1 MPSRILPERH
11 RSVYTGGAASCRL
24 ATLFAANSDI
34 ELDKL
39 GAAVQKAL
47 SDGAPL
53 PVQLMAARGVIPG
66 AKPHEIVIAI
76 SVLAGR
82 PDEKLRETARTALA
96 KLPPPILTGALSADL
111 PGSVILQL
119 ASLYATNHEVTEQL
133 LRMPRISG
141 EALELM
147 AAGADERAGELIATN
162 EELMLKHPVVI
173 EKLYMNKR
181 VRMSTAD
188 RLIELC
194 VRNNIEL
201 SIPAF
206 KEAALAIKNELIPEP
221 SPEPTFD
228 DVLFKETQDAAAKLA
243 LGDDEDTHEVD
254 DEGQEIVKPKV
265 VPLYARMAEMTVS
278 QKVRCATLGTAAERL
293 LCVRDPNRLVAAAA
307 AKSPLLKEPEAV
319 QISASRAV
327 SEEVLRLLAM
337 NKDFVRNYQIKLN
350 LVSNPRTPFTFAARL
365 VPMLRESEL
374 KMLSKSKNV
383 TGAISTAVR
392 QQLAKKVNK

>member
-1 MPSRILPERH
+1 LH
-11 RSVYTGGAASCRL
+11 A
-24 ATLFAANSDI
+24 DI
-34 ELDKL
+34 ELEKL
-39 GAAVQKAL
+39 QPAVQKVL

-53 PVQLMAARGVIPG
+53 PVQLMASKGVIPG

-82 PDEKLRETARTALA
+82 EDQKLRESAAATLA

-119 ASLYATNHEVTEQL
+119 ARAYQTNHEVIEQL

-147 AAGADERAGELIATN
+147 AMGADERAGEIIATN

-194 VRNNIEL
+194 VRNGIEL
-201 SIPAF
+201 SISAF
-206 KEAALAIKNELIPEP
+206 KEAAMAIKNELIAEP
-221 SPEPTFD
+221 SEEPTFD
-228 DVLFKETQDAAAKLA
+228 DVLFRETQEAAEKLE
-243 LGDDEDTHEVD
+243 LGDDEDTHEI
-254 DEGQEIVKPKV
+254 DEEGEEKVKEKV
-265 VPLYARMAEMTVS
+265 IPLYARMAEMTVS
-278 QKVRCATLGTAAERL
+278 QKIRCATLGSSAERL
-293 LCVRDPNRLVAAAA
+293 LCVRDSNRLVAAAA

-319 QISASRAV
+319 QISASRSV
-327 SEEVLRLLAM
+327 SEDVLRLLAM
-337 NKDFVRNYQIKLN
+337 NKDFSRNYQIKLN
-350 LVSNPRTPFTFAARL
+350 LVSNPRTPFTFASRL
-365 VPMLRESEL
+365 VPMLRDSEL

-392 QQLAKKVNK
+392 QQLAKKAPKPRT

>member
-1 MPSRILPERH
+1 LH
-11 RSVYTGGAASCRL
+11 AV
-24 ATLFAANSDI
+24 NSDI
-34 ELDKL
+34 ALELL
-39 GAAVQKAL
+39 GAAVQKVL

-53 PVQLMAARGVIPG
+53 PVQMMAARGVIPG

-76 SVLAGR
+76 AVLAGR
-82 PDEKLRETARTALA
+82 EDEKLRETARNALG
-96 KLPPPILTGALSADL
+96 KLPPPILNGALTADL
-111 PGSVILQL
+111 PGSVIAQL
-119 ASLYATNHEVTEQL
+119 ADLYTNQHEITEQL
-133 LRMPRISG
+133 LRMPRITG
-141 EALELM
+141 PALEVM
-147 AAGADERAGELIATN
+147 AAGADERTGELIATN

-221 SPEPTFD
+221 SEEPTFD
-228 DVLFKETQDAAAKLA
+228 DVLFKETQEAAARLA
-243 LGDDEDTHEVD
+243 LDDNEDTHEID
-254 DEGQEIVKPKV
+254 DEGEEKVKPKV

-278 QKVRCATLGTAAERL
+278 QKVRCATLGSAAERL

-327 SEEVLRLLAM
+327 SEDVLRLISM
-337 NKDFVRNYQIKLN
+337 NKDFTRNYQIKLN

-374 KMLSKSKNV
+374 KMLAKSKNV
-383 TGAISTAVR
+383 TGAISSAVR
-392 QQLAKKVNK
+392 QQLSKKSKP

>member
-1 MPSRILPERH
+1 M
-11 RSVYTGGAASCRL
+11 
-24 ATLFAANSDI
+24 NSDI

-39 GAAVQKAL
+39 GAAVQKVL

-53 PVQLMAARGVIPG
+53 PAQMMAARGVIPG

-82 PDEKLRETARTALA
+82 EDEKLRETARTSLG

-111 PGSVILQL
+111 PGSVIFQL
-119 ASLYATNHEVTEQL
+119 ASAYASQHEVTEQL
-133 LRMPRISG
+133 LRMPRITG
-141 EALELM
+141 DALELM
-147 AAGADERAGELIATN
+147 AQGADERTGELLATN
-162 EELMLKHPVVI
+162 EVLMLKHPVVI

-201 SIPAF
+201 SISAF
-206 KEAALAIKNELIPEP
+206 KEAAMAIKNELIPEA
-221 SPEPTFD
+221 SEEPTFD
-228 DVLFKETQDAAAKLA
+228 DVLFRETQEAAERLE
-243 LGDDEDTHEVD
+243 LGDNEDTHELD
-254 DEGQEIVKPKV
+254 DEGEEKLKPKV

-278 QKVRCATLGTAAERL
+278 QKIRCATLGSAAERL
-293 LCVRDPNRLVAAAA
+293 LCVRDSNRLVAAAA

-319 QISASRAV
+319 QISASRVV
-327 SEEVLRLLAM
+327 SEDVLRLISM
-337 NKDFVRNYQIKLN
+337 NKEFTRNYQVKLN
-350 LVSNPRTPFTFAARL
+350 LVSNPRTPFTFASRMIH
-365 VPMLRESEL
+365 MLREAEL
-374 KMLSKSKNV
+374 KTLAKSKNV

-392 QQLAKKVNK
+392 QQLAKKAKT

>member
-1 MPSRILPERH
+1 MH
-11 RSVYTGGAASCRL
+11 AV
-24 ATLFAANSDI
+24 NSDI
-34 ELDKL
+34 ELELL
-39 GAAVQKAL
+39 GAAVQKVL
-47 SDGAPL
+47 SDAAPM
-53 PVQLMAARGVIPG
+53 PVQMMAARGVIPG

-76 SVLAGR
+76 TVLAR
-82 PDEKLRETARTALA
+82 RDDEKLRETARNALA
-96 KLPPPILTGALSADL
+96 KLPPPILNGALSADL
-111 PGSVILQL
+111 PGSVIAEL
-119 ASLYATNHEVTEQL
+119 ASLYTNQHEITEQL

-141 EALELM
+141 VALEQM
-147 AAGADERAGELIATN
+147 ASGADERTGELIATN

-206 KEAALAIKNELIPEP
+206 KEAAMAIKNELIPEA
-221 SPEPTFD
+221 STEPTFD
-228 DVLFKETQDAAAKLA
+228 DVLFKETQEAAAQVA
-243 LGDDEDTHEVD
+243 LGDDEDTHELD
-254 DEGQEIVKPKV
+254 DEGQEKVKPKV

-278 QKVRCATLGTAAERL
+278 QKVRCATLGSAAERL

-327 SEEVLRLLAM
+327 SEDVLRLISM
-337 NKDFVRNYQIKLN
+337 NKDFTRNYQIKLN

-392 QQLAKKVNK
+392 QQLAKKSKT

>member
-1 MPSRILPERH
+1 L
-11 RSVYTGGAASCRL
+11 AAV
-24 ATLFAANSDI
+24 NPDI

-39 GAAVQKAL
+39 GPAAQKVL
-47 SDGAPL
+47 SDAAPL
-53 PVQLMAARGVIPG
+53 PAQMMAARGVIPG

-82 PDEKLRETARTALA
+82 DDEKLRETAKATLS
-96 KLPPPILTGALSADL
+96 KLPPPILTGALGADL
-111 PGSVILQL
+111 PGSVISLL
-119 ASLYATNHEVTEQL
+119 AVCYTNVHEVVEQL
-133 LRMPRISG
+133 LRMPRIG
-141 EALELM
+141 GAALEHM
-147 AAGADERAGELIATN
+147 ADTADERTGELIATN
-162 EELMLKHPVVI
+162 EELMLKNPVVI

-194 VRNNIEL
+194 VRGGVEL

-221 SPEPTFD
+221 SEEPTFD
-228 DVLFKETQDAAAKLA
+228 DVLFRETQEAAAALA
-243 LGDDEDTHEVD
+243 LSDDEDTHEVD
-254 DEGQEIVKPKV
+254 EEGEEKVKAKV
-265 VPLYARMAEMTVS
+265 VPLYARLAEMTVS
-278 QKVRCATLGTAAERL
+278 QRIRCATLGSSAERL
-293 LCVRDPNRLVAAAA
+293 LCVRDSNRLVAAAA

-319 QISASRAV
+319 QISASRVV
-327 SEEVLRLLAM
+327 SEDVLRILSL
-337 NKDFVRNYQIKLN
+337 NKEFTRNYQIKLN
-350 LVSNPRTPFTFAARL
+350 LVSNPRTPFTFAARM

-392 QQLAKKVNK
+392 QQLAKKSAKQG

>member
-1 MPSRILPERH
+1 MH
-11 RSVYTGGAASCRL
+11 AV
-24 ATLFAANSDI
+24 NSDI

-39 GAAVQKAL
+39 GAAVQKVL

-82 PDEKLRETARTALA
+82 EDEKLRETARAALA
-96 KLPPPILTGALSADL
+96 KLPPPILTGALTADL

-119 ASLYATNHEVTEQL
+119 ASAYLSQHEVTEQL
-133 LRMPRISG
+133 LRMPRITG

-147 AAGADERAGELIATN
+147 AAGADERTGELLATN
-162 EELMLKHPVVI
+162 EVLMLKHPVVI

-201 SIPAF
+201 SISAF
-206 KEAALAIKNELIPEP
+206 KEAAMAIKNELIPEP
-221 SPEPTFD
+221 SEEPTFD
-228 DVLFKETQDAAAKLA
+228 DVLFRETQAAAEQLE
-243 LGDDEDTHEVD
+243 LSDDEDTHEVD
-254 DEGQEIVKPKV
+254 DEGEEKLKPKV

-278 QKVRCATLGTAAERL
+278 QKIRCATLGTAAERL
-293 LCVRDPNRLVAAAA
+293 LCVRDSNRLVAAAA

-319 QISASRAV
+319 QISASRVV
-327 SEEVLRLLAM
+327 SEDVLRLISM
-337 NKDFVRNYQIKLN
+337 NKEFTRNYQIKLN
-350 LVSNPRTPFTFAARL
+350 LVSNPRTPFTFASRMI
-365 VPMLRESEL
+365 PMLRESEL
-374 KMLSKSKNV
+374 KMLAKSKNV

-392 QQLAKKVNK
+392 QQLAKKQTKQS

>member
-1 MPSRILPERH
+1 MH
-11 RSVYTGGAASCRL
+11 A
-24 ATLFAANSDI
+24 DI

-39 GAAVQKAL
+39 GPAAAKVL
-47 SDGAPL
+47 SEQAPL
-53 PVQLMAARGVIPG
+53 PVQMMAAKGVIPG
-66 AKPHEIVIAI
+66 AKPHEIVIVI

-82 PDEKLRETARTALA
+82 ADEKLREGARATLA
-96 KLPPPILTGALSADL
+96 KLPPPILTGALSQDL
-111 PGSVILQL
+111 PGSVIFSL
-119 ASLYATNHEVTEQL
+119 ATLYAGNHEVIEKL
-133 LRMPRISG
+133 LRLPRITG
-141 EALELM
+141 EALEAM
-147 AAGADERAGELIATN
+147 AGGADERAGEIIATN

-206 KEAALAIKNELIPEP
+206 KEAALAIKNELIAEP

-228 DVLFKETQDAAAKLA
+228 DVLFRETQEAAAQIG

-254 DEGQEIVKPKV
+254 EEGEEKVKPKV
-265 VPLYARMAEMTVS
+265 IPLYARMAEMTVS
-278 QKVRCATLGTAAERL
+278 QKIRCATLGTAAERL
-293 LCVRDPNRLVAAAA
+293 LCVRDANRLVAAAA

-327 SEEVLRLLAM
+327 SEDVLRLLAM
-337 NKDFVRNYQIKLN
+337 NKDFTRNYQIKLN
-350 LVSNPRTPFTFAARL
+350 LVSNPRTPFTFASRL

-374 KMLSKSKNV
+374 KMLAKSKNV

-392 QQLAKKVNK
+392 QQLSKKTQNKGG

>member
-1 MPSRILPERH
+1 MP
-11 RSVYTGGAASCRL
+11 A
-24 ATLFAANSDI
+24 
-34 ELDKL
+34 
-39 GAAVQKAL
+39 
-47 SDGAPL
+47 
-53 PVQLMAARGVIPG
+53 QLMAARGVIPG

-82 PDEKLRETARTALA
+82 DDEKLRESARATLG
-96 KLPPPILTGALSADL
+96 KLPPPILTGALTADL
-111 PGSVILQL
+111 PGSVILSL
-119 ASLYATNHEVTEQL
+119 ASLYATNHEVTESL

-147 AAGADERAGELIATN
+147 ASGADERAGELIATN

-194 VRNNIEL
+194 VRNGIEL

-206 KEAALAIKNELIPEP
+206 KEAAMAIKNELIAEP
-221 SPEPTFD
+221 SEEPTFD
-228 DVLFKETQDAAAKLA
+228 DILFRETQEAAAQIG

-254 DEGQEIVKPKV
+254 DEGEERVKPKV

-278 QKVRCATLGTAAERL
+278 QKIRCATLGSAAERL

-319 QISASRAV
+319 QISASRNV
-327 SEEVLRLLAM
+327 SEDVLRLVAM
-337 NKDFVRNYQIKLN
+337 NKDFTRNYQIKLN
-350 LVSNPRTPFTFAARL
+350 LVSNPRTPLTFSARL
-365 VPMLRESEL
+365 IPLLRESEL
-374 KMLSKSKNV
+374 KMLAKSKNV
-383 TGAISTAVR
+383 SSAISTAVR
-392 QQLAKKVNK
+392 QQLAKKTQKSGS

>member
-1 MPSRILPERH
+1 
-11 RSVYTGGAASCRL
+11 
-24 ATLFAANSDI
+24 
-34 ELDKL
+34 
-39 GAAVQKAL
+39 VQRVL
-47 SDGAPL
+47 SEGAPL
-53 PVQLMAARGVIPG
+53 PAQLMAAKGVIPG

-76 SVLAGR
+76 AVLAER
-82 PDEKLRETARTALA
+82 DEPSLREAARSTLA
-96 KLPPPILTGALSADL
+96 KLPAPIMTGALSADL
-111 PGSVILQL
+111 PGSVILSL

-147 AAGADERAGELIATN
+147 ASGADERAGELIATN

-194 VRNNIEL
+194 VRNGIEL

-206 KEAALAIKNELIPEP
+206 REAALAIKNELIAEP

-228 DVLFKETQDAAAKLA
+228 DVLFRQTQEAAEQLE
-243 LGDDEDTHEVD
+243 LGDGEDTHEI
-254 DEGQEIVKPKV
+254 DEEGEERVKAKAKPV
-265 VPLYARMAEMTVS
+265 YQQLAEMTIS
-278 QKVRCATLGTAAERL
+278 QRIRSATLGNAAMRL
-293 LCVRDPNRLVAAAA
+293 LCVRDSNRLVAAAA

-319 QISASRAV
+319 QITASRNV
-327 SEEVLRLLAM
+327 SEDVLRLLAM
-337 NKDFVRNYQIKLN
+337 NREFTRNYQIKLN
-350 LVSNPRTPFTFAARL
+350 LVMNPRTPFTFAARL

-374 KMLSKSKNV
+374 KMLAKSKNV
-383 TGAISTAVR
+383 TGAISSAVR
-392 QQLAKKVNK
+392 QQLAKKTKGS

>member
-1 MPSRILPERH
+1 
-11 RSVYTGGAASCRL
+11 
-24 ATLFAANSDI
+24 LFAANSDI

-39 GAAVQKAL
+39 GAAVQKVL

-82 PDEKLRETARTALA
+82 PDEKLRETARTALG

-119 ASLYATNHEVTEQL
+119 ASLYASNHDVTEQL

-162 EELMLKHPVVI
+162 EELMLKHPLVI

-194 VRNNIEL
+194 VRNHIEL

-206 KEAALAIKNELIPEP
+206 KEAALAIKNELIPEA

-254 DEGQEIVKPKV
+254 DEGQEVVKSKV

-278 QKVRCATLGTAAERL
+278 QKVRCATLGSAAERL

-327 SEEVLRLLAM
+327 SEDVLRLLAM

-350 LVSNPRTPFTFAARL
+350 LVSNPRTPFTFASRL

-392 QQLAKKVNK
+392 QQLAKKANK

>member
-1 MPSRILPERH
+1 MP
-11 RSVYTGGAASCRL
+11 A
-24 ATLFAANSDI
+24 
-34 ELDKL
+34 
-39 GAAVQKAL
+39 
-47 SDGAPL
+47 
-53 PVQLMAARGVIPG
+53 QLMAAKGVIPG

-82 PDEKLRETARTALA
+82 DDEKLREAARATLA
-96 KLPPPILTGALSADL
+96 KLPPPILTGALTADL
-111 PGSVILQL
+111 PGSVILSL
-119 ASLYATNHEVTEQL
+119 AALYATSHEVIESL

-147 AAGADERAGELIATN
+147 ASGADERAGELIATN

-194 VRNNIEL
+194 VRNGIEL

-206 KEAALAIKNELIPEP
+206 KEAAMAIKNELIAER
-221 SPEPTFD
+221 SEEPTFD
-228 DVLFKETQDAAAKLA
+228 DILFRETQETAAQIA
-243 LGDDEDTHEVD
+243 LGDNEDTHEVD
-254 DEGQEIVKPKV
+254 EEGEEKVKPKV

-278 QKVRCATLGTAAERL
+278 QKIRCATLGSAAERL
-293 LCVRDPNRLVAAAA
+293 LCVRDSNRLVAAAA

-319 QISASRAV
+319 QISASRNV
-327 SEEVLRLLAM
+327 SEDVLRLVAM
-337 NKDFVRNYQIKLN
+337 NKDFTRNYQIKLN
-350 LVSNPRTPFTFAARL
+350 LVSNPRTPFTFAVRL

-374 KMLSKSKNV
+374 KMLAKSKNV
-383 TGAISTAVR
+383 TGAISSAVR
-392 QQLAKKVNK
+392 NQLAKKTQKSGG

>member
-1 MPSRILPERH
+1 LH
-11 RSVYTGGAASCRL
+11 AV
-24 ATLFAANSDI
+24 NSDI
-34 ELDKL
+34 ALELL
-39 GAAVQKAL
+39 GAAVQKVL

-53 PVQLMAARGVIPG
+53 PVQMMAARGVIPG

-76 SVLAGR
+76 AVLAGR
-82 PDEKLRETARTALA
+82 EDEKLRETARNALG
-96 KLPPPILTGALSADL
+96 KLPPPILNGALTADL
-111 PGSVILQL
+111 PGSVIAQL
-119 ASLYATNHEVTEQL
+119 ASLYTNQHEITEQL
-133 LRMPRISG
+133 LRMPRITG
-141 EALELM
+141 PALEVM
-147 AAGADERAGELIATN
+147 AVGADERTGELIATN

-221 SPEPTFD
+221 SEEPTFD
-228 DVLFKETQDAAAKLA
+228 DVLFKETQEAAARLA
-243 LGDDEDTHEVD
+243 LDDNEDTHEID
-254 DEGQEIVKPKV
+254 DEGEEKVKPKV

-278 QKVRCATLGTAAERL
+278 QKVRCATLGSAAERL

-327 SEEVLRLLAM
+327 SEDVLRLISM
-337 NKDFVRNYQIKLN
+337 NKDFTRNYQIKLN

-374 KMLSKSKNV
+374 KMLAKSKNV
-383 TGAISTAVR
+383 TGAISSAVR
-392 QQLAKKVNK
+392 QQLSKKSKP

>member
-1 MPSRILPERH
+1 
-11 RSVYTGGAASCRL
+11 V
-24 ATLFAANSDI
+24 NSDI
-34 ELDKL
+34 ELEKL
-39 GAAVQKAL
+39 GAPVQRVL
-47 SDGAPL
+47 SEGAPM
-53 PVQLMAARGVIPG
+53 PAQLMAAKGVIPG

-82 PDEKLRETARTALA
+82 ADEKLQQSARATLA
-96 KLPPPILTGALSADL
+96 KLPPPILTGALAADL
-111 PGSVILQL
+111 PGSVILSL
-119 ASLYATNHEVTEQL
+119 ASLYANNHEVTEQL

-147 AAGADERAGELIATN
+147 ASGADERAGELIATN

-194 VRNNIEL
+194 VRNGIEL
-201 SIPAF
+201 SISAF
-206 KEAALAIKNELIPEP
+206 KEAAMAIKNELIAEP
-221 SPEPTFD
+221 SEEPTFD
-228 DVLFKETQDAAAKLA
+228 DILFKETQAAAEQLA

-254 DEGQEIVKPKV
+254 DEGEEKVKAKV

-278 QKVRCATLGTAAERL
+278 QKIRCATLGSAAERL
-293 LCVRDPNRLVAAAA
+293 LCVRDSNRLVAAAA

-319 QISASRAV
+319 QISASRVV
-327 SEEVLRLLAM
+327 SEDVLRLLAM
-337 NKDFVRNYQIKLN
+337 NKDFTRNYQIKLN
-350 LVSNPRTPFTFAARL
+350 LVSNPRTPFTFASRL

-374 KMLSKSKNV
+374 KMLAKSKNV
-383 TGAISTAVR
+383 SGAISTAVR
-392 QQLAKKVNK
+392 NQLAKKTPKSGS